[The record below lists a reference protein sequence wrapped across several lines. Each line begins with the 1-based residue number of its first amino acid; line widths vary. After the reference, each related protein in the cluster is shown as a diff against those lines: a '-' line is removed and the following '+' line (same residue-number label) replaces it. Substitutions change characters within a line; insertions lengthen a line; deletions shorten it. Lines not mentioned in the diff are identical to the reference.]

1 LEIVER
7 VSSFACLVGVRVHI
21 HSGDY
26 KIEDA
31 NVSKSTAKQIRALS
45 EKNQTEDSAV
55 SNNDVA
61 AYEID
66 NTYQPASEQWG
77 ARKLMQQWSME

>member
-7 VSSFACLVGVRVHI
+7 VSSFAFHVLVRVYI

-31 NVSKSTAKQIRALS
+31 NVLESTRTKPKEPQS
-45 EKNQTEDSAV
+45 
-55 SNNDVA
+55 
-61 AYEID
+61 
-66 NTYQPASEQWG
+66 TYPH
-77 ARKLMQQWSME
+77 K